1 MKCTANGST
10 ITFSNFSTYGK
21 PLSVWYRSIDGDA
34 GTFTMQVDS
43 GPAISIATAALAQ
56 YGAAIATNLGV
67 TTAPMRIRYT
77 VTPGLHTV
85 TFTQTHSGSMSIVA
99 IGTTPNTVTAAMPP
113 VIVETILRGLGES
126 SSGWLAKRLAYD
138 TNITTVVTQNQADG
152 LNVAEAFVE
161 NYYQATAAADDVCN
175 YSDPG
180 YSATCNLGESIHP
193 NDKGHAEKAAA
204 ELSAMKIVP
213 NIGLNP
219 IYTAWSGIYNSNIQN
234 LGCGSYESASTPTYA
249 PTCWG
254 AQVAV
259 GSGVNGSTQLQ
270 IGPLS
275 GGTTGL
281 ASVAIQGGPQPTLWL
296 TSTYT
301 NSTTGYTSLPGL
313 SFTAAANGRYKVVCD
328 LNYTTTVTATNIK
341 FQWTGPT
348 GFTTASVAAYNIVG
362 AANAAQWSSVWQN
375 GYNTGF
381 DLYLSTLQSVYF
393 PAVVTLN
400 LINGSTAG
408 TVQLSAALINS
419 GGTVTVQP
427 GASCSVTQ

>member
-1 MKCTANGST
+1 
-10 ITFSNFSTYGK
+10 
-21 PLSVWYRSIDGDA
+21 
-34 GTFTMQVDS
+34 
-43 GPAISIATAALAQ
+43 
-56 YGAAIATNLGV
+56 
-67 TTAPMRIRYT
+67 
-77 VTPGLHTV
+77 
-85 TFTQTHSGSMSIVA
+85 
-99 IGTTPNTVTAAMPP
+99 
-113 VIVETILRGLGES
+113 
-126 SSGWLAKRLAYD
+126 
-138 TNITTVVTQNQADG
+138 
-152 LNVAEAFVE
+152 
-161 NYYQATAAADDVCN
+161 
-175 YSDPG
+175 
-180 YSATCNLGESIHP
+180 
-193 NDKGHAEKAAA
+193 
-204 ELSAMKIVP
+204 MKIVP

-259 GSGVNGSTQLQ
+259 GSGINGSTQLQ

-313 SFTAAANGRYKVVCD
+313 SFTAAANGIYKVVCD

-362 AANAAQWSSVWQN
+362 LLTQRS
-375 GYNTGF
+375 GRPYGKT
-381 DLYLSTLQSVYF
+381 DITL
-393 PAVVTLN
+393 
-400 LINGSTAG
+400 
-408 TVQLSAALINS
+408 
-419 GGTVTVQP
+419 
-427 GASCSVTQ
+427 ASISICQR